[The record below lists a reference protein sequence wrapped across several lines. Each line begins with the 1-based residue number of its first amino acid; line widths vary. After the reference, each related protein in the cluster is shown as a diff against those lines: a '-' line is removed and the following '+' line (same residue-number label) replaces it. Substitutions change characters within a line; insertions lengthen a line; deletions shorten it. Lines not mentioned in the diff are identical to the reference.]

1 MPAGA
6 PAIGAAGSAP
16 VGRSSVYSA
25 YPPANTTT
33 AIISHNSPF
42 KALLIAY
49 LPNPTPWRLVYSGA
63 NAHIGGAAADVAA
76 HRRVDVRI
84 ARILA
89 LRQQRAGAHDLAGL
103 AVAALHHVQIKPGF
117 LHRLAFRR
125 GAHGFDG
132 GDFLPTAA
140 ETGVMH
146 ERTGTPSRC
155 TVQAPHMAM
164 PQPNLVPVRPASSRK
179 NHSSGMC
186 GSPSKVSGCSFT
198 VN

>member
-49 LPNPTPWRLVYSGA
+49 LLTQRLGGLVYSGA

-84 ARILA
+84 ARIL
-89 LRQQRAGAHDLAGL
+89 L
-103 AVAALHHVQIKPGF
+103 
-117 LHRLAFRR
+117 
-125 GAHGFDG
+125 
-132 GDFLPTAA
+132 
-140 ETGVMH
+140 
-146 ERTGTPSRC
+146 C
-155 TVQAPHMAM
+155 
-164 PQPNLVPVRPASSRK
+164 ASSALAL
-179 NHSSGMC
+179 MIW
-186 GSPSKVSGCSFT
+186 PDWQ
-198 VN
+198 